1 MPSRTTRPAL
11 LLAASLA
18 VLAAAVLPAPA
29 PGQPADARPSFY
41 EPGISPDGSEIAFV
55 HGGDIWTVPA
65 AGGRATLLVG
75 HDAEEGRP
83 LFSPDGD
90 RLAFLSDREGS
101 DDVYLLDL
109 ENGRVRRL
117 TFTSGDE
124 SLSGWSRDGSWIY
137 FSSSGEDVGGMH
149 DVFRVRPEGGTPTAV
164 LADTYAS
171 EYFASPGPDG
181 SVLAL
186 STRGRMALHQWWRN
200 GHSHIDEAEIW
211 TARVGDTPSYRP
223 LVQNEAKNLWPMWS
237 GDGTDLYW
245 VSDVSGSENIWTI
258 PADGG
263 EGRRVTAF
271 TEGRVLWPTLAPE
284 TGTIAFERDFG
295 IWTLDPDTGRASP
308 VDITLRGASPSP
320 GTEHQTFTSDLDEL
334 ALSPDG
340 EKVAFVVR
348 GEVFAASAEE
358 GGYAERVTRTPA
370 AELQATWAP
379 DSRRLVYVSRRD
391 GEPGLFV
398 YDFESET
405 EERLTDGSVEA
416 YAPVFAPEGDE
427 LAYIRDGRELR
438 ILDTGSGE
446 ERTLA
451 EGVLRAAPWRVGGR
465 LAWSPDGRW
474 VAYVDQSGAFSN
486 ARVAPADGSADARP
500 VSFLANG
507 FSGSLQW
514 SPDGT
519 SLFFNTS
526 QRTEDGRVARV
537 DLVPRTPTFREDR
550 FRELFVEEVPEEE
563 GAEGRRESTE
573 RTVSTE
579 GPSRG
584 QEAAADESDEP
595 VEVEFEGIR
604 RRLEL
609 LPVGLDAGR
618 VLLSPDGESVV
629 VGARAEGQTNI
640 YVYPIDPLAD
650 EPPVARQLTSSPGGK
665 SNLQFSP
672 DGSEVWYLHRGEI
685 SVVDVESG
693 ETRRLSIRAEMEVDR
708 DREKRAA
715 FDQAWSALDD
725 FFYDGDFH
733 GADWSAV
740 RDRFSPYAAGAT
752 TDGEFDRIV
761 NLMVGELNASHL
773 GIRRYDGED
782 EGTEPGRL
790 GLRFDREAL
799 ESEGEFLII
808 EVLPLGPADVTGEIR
823 AGDRLLAVNGRE
835 LDGSTNLN
843 RVLLDTEGEKV
854 ELRVATDAEGSDAR
868 TVAVQPISAGA
879 EGELV
884 YRDWVEGRRAYVEE
898 RSDGRLGYVHLPD
911 MGWSSLQQLYLDLDA
926 LQHQKEGVVV
936 DVRNNNG
943 GFVNVYAIDVLA
955 RRNYFT
961 MTPRRGTSAP
971 SRLRLGQRALGAP
984 TALVTNYNTLSDGE
998 DFTEGYRTLDLGPV
1012 VGEPTAGW
1020 IIYTSSVSLVDG
1032 ANLRMPYIEVRGA
1045 DGEVMERNP
1054 REVDVPVERPAGESY
1069 TGGDAQLDAAVRELL
1084 ERLDQGEEDGR

>member
-1 MPSRTTRPAL
+1 MLFRTTLSAL
-11 LLAASLA
+11 LS
-18 VLAAAVLPAPA
+18 AAAVAATVLPSPA
-29 PGQPADARPSFY
+29 RAQPADGPPSFY

-55 HGGDIWTVPA
+55 HGGDIWTVSA

-75 HDAEEGRP
+75 HPADESRP
-83 LFSPDGD
+83 LFSPDAS
-90 RLAFLSDREGS
+90 RLAFVSDREGS
-101 DDVYLLDL
+101 DDVHVLDL
-109 ENGRVRRL
+109 ESGRVDRL
-117 TFTSGDE
+117 TFASGDE
-124 SLSGWSRDGSWIY
+124 SLDGWSRDGTWIY
-137 FSSSGEDVGGMH
+137 FSSSREDVGGMH
-149 DVFRVRPEGGTPTAV
+149 DVFRVRPDGGTPAAV

-181 SVLAL
+181 STLAL

-211 TARVGDTPSYRP
+211 TARVGDPPTYRP

-237 GDGTDLYW
+237 GDGTTVYW
-245 VSDVSGSENIWTI
+245 VSDVGGAENIWAI
-258 PADGG
+258 PASGG
-263 EGRRVTAF
+263 EARRVTDF
-271 TEGRVLWPTLAPE
+271 TEGRVLWPSLAPG

-295 IWTLDPDTGRASP
+295 IWTLDPATGRTSAVELS
-308 VDITLRGASPSP
+308 LRGASPDP
-320 GTEHQTFTSDLDEL
+320 GTEHRTFTSDFDEL

-370 AELQATWAP
+370 AELQVAWAP

-391 GEPGLFV
+391 GEPSLFL
-398 YDFESET
+398 YDFRSET
-405 EERLTDGSVEA
+405 EERLTDGSAEA
-416 YAPVFAPEGDE
+416 YAPTFAPDGDE
-427 LAYIRDGRELR
+427 LAYLRDGRELR
-438 ILDTGSGE
+438 VLDAGSGE
-446 ERTLA
+446 QRTVA
-451 EGVLRAAPWRVGGR
+451 EGVLRAAPWSVGGR

-474 VAYVDQSGAFSN
+474 VAYVDQEGAFSN
-486 ARVAPADGSADARP
+486 AWVARADGSAEARR

-519 SLFFNTS
+519 SLFFSTS

-563 GAEGRRESTE
+563 AGGARPETAAGAPRA
-573 RTVSTE
+573 
-579 GPSRG
+579 
-584 QEAAADESDEP
+584 QEATDDDSDEP
-595 VEVEFEGIR
+595 VEVDFEGIR

-618 VLLSPDGESVV
+618 VLLGPDGTSLVV
-629 VGARAEGQTNI
+629 AARAEGQTNL
-640 YVYPIDPLAD
+640 YAYSIDPLAD
-650 EPPVARQLTSSPGGK
+650 EPPVARQLTSSAGAK
-665 SNLQFSP
+665 SHLQFSP

-685 SVVDVESG
+685 SAVDVESG
-693 ETRRLSIRAEMEVDR
+693 DTRRISVRAEMEIDR

-725 FFYDGDFH
+725 FFYDEDFH

-761 NLMVGELNASHL
+761 NLMLGELNASHL
-773 GIRRYDGED
+773 GIQRYDDGN
-782 EGTEPGRL
+782 GGAEPGRL

-799 ESEGEFLII
+799 EEEGRFLIT
-808 EVLPLGPADVTGEIR
+808 EVLSLGPADVTGEIR

-854 ELRVATDAEGSDAR
+854 ELRVADDGEGSDVR

-884 YRDWVEGRRAYVEE
+884 YRDWVEGRRSYVEE

-911 MGWSSLQQLYLDLDA
+911 MGWGSLQQLYLDLDV
-926 LQHQKEGVVV
+926 LQHRKEGVVV

-943 GFVNVYAIDVLA
+943 GFVNVYTIDVLA

-1020 IIYTSSVSLVDG
+1020 IIYTSSVDLVDG

-1069 TGGDAQLDAAVRELL
+1069 TGEDTQLDAAVRELL
-1084 ERLDQGEEDGR
+1084 ERLDGRDAEGGS

>member
-1 MPSRTTRPAL
+1 MPSRATCPAL
-11 LLAASLA
+11 SLSSVLALLAA
-18 VLAAAVLPAPA
+18 AALPSPV
-29 PGQPADARPSFY
+29 PGQQPDVRPSFY

-55 HGGDIWTVPA
+55 HGGDIWSVPA
-65 AGGRATLLVG
+65 SGGQATLLVG
-75 HDAEEGRP
+75 HEAEEGRP
-83 LFSPDGD
+83 LFSPDGS

-101 DDVYLLDL
+101 ADVHLLDL
-109 ENGRVRRL
+109 ESGRVRRL
-117 TFTSGDE
+117 TFAAGDE
-124 SLSGWSRDGSWIY
+124 RLSGWSRDGSWIY
-137 FSSSGEDVGGMH
+137 FSSSEEDVGGMH
-149 DVFRVRPEGGTPTAV
+149 DVFRVRPEGGTPAAV

-171 EYFASPGPDG
+171 EYYASPGPDG

-186 STRGRMALHQWWRN
+186 STRGRMALPQWWRN
-200 GHSHIDEAEIW
+200 GHAHIDEAEIW
-211 TARVGDTPSYRP
+211 TARPGDTPSYRP
-223 LVQNEAKNLWPMWS
+223 LVQNEAKNVWPMWS
-237 GDGTDLYW
+237 GDGSSLYW

-258 PADGG
+258 PASGG
-263 EGRRVTAF
+263 EARRVTDFA
-271 TEGRVLWPTLAPE
+271 EGRVLWPSLAPE

-295 IWTLDPDTGRASP
+295 IWTVDPATGRASP
-308 VDITLRGASPSP
+308 VEITLRGASPAP
-320 GTEHQTFTSDLDEL
+320 GTEHRALTSDLDEL

-348 GEVFAASAEE
+348 GEVFATSAED

-370 AELQATWAP
+370 AELQAAWAP

-391 GEPGLFV
+391 GEPSLFM
-398 YDFESET
+398 YDFRSET
-405 EERLTDGSVEA
+405 EERLTDGSAEA

-427 LAYIRDGRELR
+427 LAYLRDGRELR

-446 ERTLA
+446 ERTVA
-451 EGVLRAAPWRVGGR
+451 EGVLRATPWSVGGR
-465 LAWSPDGRW
+465 ITWSPDGRW
-474 VAYVDQSGAFSN
+474 VAYVDQAGAFSN
-486 ARVAPADGSADARP
+486 ARVAPADGSADPQR

-563 GAEGRRESTE
+563 GAGARR
-573 RTVSTE
+573 
-579 GPSRG
+579 
-584 QEAAADESDEP
+584 EAAADASPGQEATAEETDEP
-595 VEVEFEGIR
+595 GEVEFDGIR

-618 VLLSPDGESVV
+618 VVLSPDGESLVV
-629 VGARAEGQTNI
+629 AARAEGQTNL
-640 YVYPIDPLAD
+640 YVYSIAPLAD
-650 EPPVARQLTSSPGGK
+650 EPPVARQLTSSPGSK
-665 SNLQFSP
+665 SSLQFSP
-672 DGSEVWYLHRGEI
+672 DGSEIWYLHRGEI
-685 SVVDVESG
+685 SAVDVESG
-693 ETRRLSIRAEMEVDR
+693 ETRKLAVRADMEVDR

-733 GADWSAV
+733 GADWRAV
-740 RDRFSPYAAGAT
+740 RDRFAPYAAGAT

-773 GIRRYDGED
+773 GIRRYGDED
-782 EGTEPGRL
+782 EGAEPGRL

-799 ESEGEFLII
+799 ESEGRFLITG
-808 EVLPLGPADVTGEIR
+808 VVPLGPADVSGEIR

-843 RVLLDTEGEKV
+843 RVLLGTEGEKV
-854 ELRVATDAEGSDAR
+854 ELRVADDADGSDAR
-868 TVAVQPISAGA
+868 TVAVQPMSAGA

-911 MGWSSLQQLYLDLDA
+911 MGWGSLQQLYLDLDA
-926 LQHQKEGVVV
+926 LQHRKEGVVV

-961 MTPRRGTSAP
+961 MTPRRGTPAP

-1020 IIYTSSVSLVDG
+1020 IIYTSSVGLVDG
-1032 ANLRMPYIEVRGA
+1032 SSLRMPYIEVRGA

-1069 TGGDAQLDAAVRELL
+1069 SGRDAQLDAAVRELL
-1084 ERLDQGEEDGR
+1084 ERPEGR